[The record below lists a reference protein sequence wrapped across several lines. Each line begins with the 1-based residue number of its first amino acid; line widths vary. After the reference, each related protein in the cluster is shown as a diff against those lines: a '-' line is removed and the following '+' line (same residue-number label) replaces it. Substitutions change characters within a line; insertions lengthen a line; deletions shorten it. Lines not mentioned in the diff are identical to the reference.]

1 MRALWNLDY
10 LIQTKGFYLK
20 KKKEKHHFT
29 TVIAC
34 QVRPISAQLKLKQNK
49 NLLKHNEFY
58 LISTFLVY
66 CPKYT
71 LLLMK
76 GSSYIIVVEI
86 AINLLA

>member
-1 MRALWNLDY
+1 MEFRLPYSNKRIL
-10 LIQTKGFYLK
+10 LE

-86 AINLLA
+86 AINLLP